1 MESIIQAENLTR
13 KFIAKGGSEEKIAVN
28 NISFEIRKGTIYGL
42 LGPNGAGK
50 STTIKMLTTT
60 LLPSSGKLN
69 ILGYDIYREEKQ
81 IRPKIGLLYGGEAGL
96 YWQLNGRDN
105 LRFFGSLFK
114 IDKDTLEERINYWL
128 DRVGLGEAKN
138 ILVKKYSK
146 GMKQRLH
153 IARTLLH
160 DPEILFMDEPTLGLD
175 PQGTIDLREIIMEQ
189 KNKGKT
195 ILLTTHDMEEAEEL
209 CDIISFIM
217 DGKIIMQ
224 GTIEELQNS
233 FQENYTYEIELK
245 YSPPSIVNDL
255 KEIDLKLDKVYTLKN
270 GNTVIEFDIPKSS
283 YGESILKDTISVLAP
298 YSICNLNCKKMDLR
312 SMYLSIIKNNKELS
326 QHNKSSA

>member
-13 KFIAKGGSEEKIAVN
+13 KFVSKGNEEKIAVN
-28 NISFEIRKGTIYGL
+28 NISFEIQEGTIYGL

-60 LLPSSGKLN
+60 LLPSSGKLS
-69 ILGYDIYREEKQ
+69 ILGYDIYKEEKH
-81 IRPKIGLLYGGEAGL
+81 IRPKIGLLYGGESGL
-96 YWQLNGRDN
+96 YWQLSGRDN
-105 LRFFGSLFK
+105 LRFFGSLYK
-114 IDKDTLEERINYWL
+114 INKDTLEKRIDYWL
-128 DRVGLGEAKN
+128 DRVGLGESKD

-217 DGKIIMQ
+217 DGKIIKQ
-224 GTIEELQNS
+224 GTFEELQNS
-233 FQENYTYEIELK
+233 FQENYKYEIELK
-245 YSPPSIVNDL
+245 YTPQSIVDDL
-255 KEIDLKLDKVYTLKN
+255 KELDMEWDGIDALEN
-270 GNTVIEFDIPKSS
+270 GNTVIRFNIPKNS
-283 YGESILKDTISVLAP
+283 YGESILKEIVSMLAP
-298 YSICNLNCKKMDLR
+298 YAICNLNRKKMDLR
-312 SMYLSIIKNNKELS
+312 SMYLSIVKNSKGIT
-326 QHNKSSA
+326 QHNKNSA